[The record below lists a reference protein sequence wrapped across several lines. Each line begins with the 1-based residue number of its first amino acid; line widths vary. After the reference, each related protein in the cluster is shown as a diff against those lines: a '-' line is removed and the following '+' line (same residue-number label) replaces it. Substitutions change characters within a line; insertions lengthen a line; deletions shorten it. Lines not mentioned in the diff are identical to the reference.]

1 MRTIKTKKL
10 MSSQHNVLP
19 PATEIPFTS
28 FDGKMPNPLIIYIVS
43 LRAGNPKKSDIRNP
57 TIFIKESFLH
67 SFIKIVG
74 FFYKK

>member
-1 MRTIKTKKL
+1 MIRLHCFNFLHLSLSIGTMRTIKTKKL

-43 LRAGNPKKSDIRNP
+43 LRAGNPKKVI
-57 TIFIKESFLH
+57 
-67 SFIKIVG
+67 
-74 FFYKK
+74 